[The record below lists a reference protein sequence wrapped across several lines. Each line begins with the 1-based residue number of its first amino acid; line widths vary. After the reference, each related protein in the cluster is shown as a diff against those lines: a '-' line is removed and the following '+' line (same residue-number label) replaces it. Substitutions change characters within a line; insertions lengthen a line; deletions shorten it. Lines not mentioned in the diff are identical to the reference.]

1 MTAGLDS
8 LVAEARACRLC
19 PLPHEPRPVL
29 RVSATATLLIIGQ
42 APGTK
47 VHATGVPWN
56 DASGDRLRQWLQMD
70 RDSFYDVARV
80 AIMPMGF
87 CFPGQ
92 DAHGGDLPPRKE
104 CAPRW
109 HAPILALMPAIRL
122 TLLVGSYAQA
132 RYLGPRRKRT
142 MGETVRAFA
151 EYLPGCL
158 LPLPHPSW
166 RNVGWL
172 KRNPW
177 FETELL
183 PTLRAQLADLGFS
196 PWPSLAASPSR

>member
-1 MTAGLDS
+1 MTGALDR
-8 LVAEARACRLC
+8 LVEQARACRLC
-19 PLPHEPRPVL
+19 ALPHEPRPVL
-29 RVSATATLLIIGQ
+29 RVSATARLLIIGQ

-56 DASGDRLRQWLQMD
+56 DASGDRLRQWLLLD
-70 RDSFYDVARV
+70 RDTFYDVSRV

-104 CAPRW
+104 CAPKW
-109 HAPILALMPAIRL
+109 HAPILAQMPAIRL

-142 MGETVRAFA
+142 TGETVRAFA
-151 EYLPGCL
+151 DYLPDGL

-166 RNVGWL
+166 RNTGWL

-177 FETELL
+177 FDAEVL
-183 PTLRAQLADLGFS
+183 PAMRARLADLGFS
-196 PWPSLAASPSR
+196 PDQG

>member
-19 PLPHEPRPVL
+19 ALPHEPRPVL
-29 RVSATATLLIIGQ
+29 RVSATATLLLIGQ

-70 RDSFYDVARV
+70 RDTFYDVARV

-132 RYLGPRRKRT
+132 RYLGPHRRQT
-142 MGETVRAFA
+142 AGETVRAFA
-151 EYLPGCL
+151 DYLPDRL

-166 RNVGWL
+166 RNTGWL

-177 FETELL
+177 FEAEVL
-183 PTLRAQLADLGFS
+183 PALRARLAQLGFS
-196 PWPSLAASPSR
+196 G